1 MWTCPFHPPVQLY
14 FIIRNVER
22 SPDFNISR
30 IKIWNYNHSIN
41 VSTAESTNTQS
52 RTIKHWN
59 RKQEQHVL
67 QSKRLIQS
75 LSARM
80 FADILHLENTWS
92 SGSQLVFISSAILC
106 LSLSSVSNV
115 LFSFCHIWSTLFC

>member
-115 LFSFCHIWSTLFC
+115 LFSFCHIWSTFFC

>member
-92 SGSQLVFISSAILC
+92 SVSQLVFISSAILC